1 MKPACRCICA
11 WAAIRSRWLVAC
23 LIAAALVLPGLR
35 AYAGTTVVIPDPMT
49 SPEHEELAVAVA
61 FLVRSTLEASQHSPT
76 PRRELALA
84 LEALTGRV
92 PGRTLAVSSE
102 LAPKVLA
109 RLGAEAIVTW
119 DLRVGAK
126 GTTVTGVLTGSGGRR
141 LARVFGTAATG
152 DVAELARQL
161 EKRLAP
167 AIGATIQATPDVG
180 LADLRP
186 YLSAQ
191 AALVVGDPVAA
202 ARSVDM
208 ALPSVATRVGGAK
221 AVMRL
226 IAADPSLPALPRTHA
241 LLLMGDF
248 KAAAARA
255 DAGLAVDSRSIALRA
270 AKIRALAGLGDLSGA
285 EQALQQI
292 KNEASTPVVIAAA
305 LSLELRRGATQARL
319 DEVLAPLMGRPAA
332 EWRPILPLLASSAPG
347 TFSARVEAGALAA
360 AEKMIGQEP
369 GLAATL
375 AARALASGIG
385 ATKAAPLINVQDLS
399 AQQIRAVGLHL
410 AGEADSAAIDLSR
423 KIRARE
429 EEAKEAEQAAGPERP
444 TGAPSTLANTLR
456 PTLQGFA
463 ALYDPN
469 LTSIQVAPLPGSGQP
484 FYWPYLVRPQ
494 RLSEGL
500 LEALMRSP
508 WELNATRVKLPTD
521 ALPPERFTEEGMVN
535 LAQDLGGGLIMF
547 YRVRPA
553 GFAPWVNLELV
564 LYDSAKQRA
573 DRIETALIGRA
584 TSLVMLNPLLV
595 IAAIVA
601 GLAIIGWLILLS
613 LRGTVVVRVQWDAD
627 AKDELFSILISRSP
641 HTPSIENIGAYRK
654 KLEWI
659 GKRKRRFEA
668 WNIDQNTAFRGIPRG
683 KWYVHLYGIYT
694 RGRQT
699 MMLREPPQEV
709 EVLARK
715 TVFVAHVLEAAEA
728 EFKVIV
734 LDDHGAVEGARVWAD
749 DQRARAVPTAKDG
762 SVTLKVVKGYHVI
775 HVNARG
781 MTIDRPYHVVK
792 AKVHEMTINLVWERR
807 QEFVSRALERQVD
820 DAAVYMTKAPKRSDA
835 ATAPAEPAPPVV
847 VPGVVEGM
855 PVAAGNAPS
864 PPGGIEIRLEDT
876 PIVDLLP
883 PPRQDGPAAGT
894 GPSSPKLPTLSLK
907 PLAPQPARAAASE
920 NRGPGPAPRTANTQA
935 RPEAASLELNIAMDD
950 QVASSERAAPA
961 PATRAPLSASPL
973 ELAQTVPPQSRPKKP
988 GQT

>member
-1 MKPACRCICA
+1 MKPVCRSICA
-11 WAAIRSRWLVAC
+11 WAAIRSRRLVAC
-23 LIAAALVLPGLR
+23 LVAATVLLPGLGAR
-35 AYAGTTVVIPDPMT
+35 AAATTVVIPDPMT
-49 SPEHEELAVAVA
+49 SAENEDLAIAVA
-61 FLVRSTLEASQHSPT
+61 FLVRSTLESSQHSPT

-84 LEALTGRV
+84 LETLTGRA
-92 PGRTLAVSSE
+92 PGKTLAVSSE
-102 LAPKVLA
+102 LAPKVLG
-109 RLGAEAIVTW
+109 RLAAEAIVTW

-126 GTTVTGVLTGSGGRR
+126 GTTVTGVLTASGGRR

-161 EKRLAP
+161 AARLGP
-167 AIGATIQATPDVG
+167 AIGATVQTPPDVG

-191 AALVVGDPVAA
+191 AALVASDPVAA

-208 ALPSVATRVGGAK
+208 ALPSVATRVSGAK
-221 AVMRL
+221 AIMRL
-226 IAADPSLPALPRTHA
+226 VAEDPSLPALPRAQA

-255 DAGLAVDSRSIALRA
+255 EAGLAVESRNIALKA
-270 AKIRALAGLGDLSGA
+270 AKIRALAGLGDLPGA
-285 EQALQQI
+285 EQALQQL
-292 KNEASTPVVIAAA
+292 KNEGNTPVVIAAA
-305 LSLELRRGATQARL
+305 LTLELRRGATAAKL
-319 DEVLAPLMGRPAA
+319 DEVLAPLIGRPAA
-332 EWRPILPLLASSAPG
+332 EWRPILPLIASSAPG
-347 TFSARVEAGALAA
+347 TFSARVESAALTA

-375 AARALASGIG
+375 AARALSTGVG
-385 ATKAAPLINVQDLS
+385 ATKAVPLINVQDLS
-399 AQQIRAVGLHL
+399 AQQIRTVSLHL
-410 AGEADSAAIDLSR
+410 AAEADGAAIDLSK

-429 EEAKEAEQAAGPERP
+429 EEAKEAEQSAGPERP
-444 TGAPSTLANTLR
+444 TGPPSTLANNLR
-456 PTLQGFA
+456 PTLQGFP

-469 LTSIQVAPLPGSGQP
+469 LTSIQIAPLPGSGQP

-508 WELNATRVKLPTD
+508 WELNATQAKLPTD
-521 ALPPERFTEEGMVN
+521 ILPPERFTDEGMVN
-535 LAQDLGGGLIMF
+535 LAQDLGGGLILF
-547 YRVRPA
+547 YRVRPS
-553 GFAPWVNLELV
+553 GFAPWVNLELI
-564 LYDSAKQRA
+564 LYDSARQRS

-584 TSLVMLNPLLV
+584 TGLVMLNPLLV

-601 GLAIIGWLILLS
+601 GLGIIGWLILLS

-627 AKDELFSILISRSP
+627 AKDEMFSILISRSP

-699 MMLREPPQEV
+699 MLLREPPQEV

-728 EFKVIV
+728 EFKIVV

-749 DQRARAVPTAKDG
+749 DQRARAIPTAKDG

-820 DAAVYMTKAPKRSDA
+820 DAAGYMTKAPKKSDA
-835 ATAPAEPAPPVV
+835 AMAPAEIAPPVV

-855 PVAAGNAPS
+855 PLATGNAQSPS
-864 PPGGIEIRLEDT
+864 TGIEIRLEDT

-883 PPRQDGPAAGT
+883 PPRQDGLAT
-894 GPSSPKLPTLSLK
+894 GSGQSSPRLPGLTLK
-907 PLAPQPARAAASE
+907 PLAPQPAQ
-920 NRGPGPAPRTANTQA
+920 APTDRNQN
-935 RPEAASLELNIAMDD
+935 ASLG
-950 QVASSERAAPA
+950 
-961 PATRAPLSASPL
+961 
-973 ELAQTVPPQSRPKKP
+973 LAQTVPPQSRPKKP
-988 GQT
+988 GQS